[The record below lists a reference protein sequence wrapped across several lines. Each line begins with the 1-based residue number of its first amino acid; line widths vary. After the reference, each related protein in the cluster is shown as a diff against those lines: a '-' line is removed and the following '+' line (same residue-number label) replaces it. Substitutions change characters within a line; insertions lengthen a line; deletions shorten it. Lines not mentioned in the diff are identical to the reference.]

1 MTTATRPLVHL
12 VTASLAG
19 VSLLIAACGGNG
31 TGPATTPPAGGATT
45 AGATGP
51 ANTGATGAP
60 ATTGVAG
67 ASGATGAATATPEP
81 VASTAATPTAQ
92 LPRATFVS
100 GQARIDLPIEVPTEK
115 EYGIGLSGRRSLEG
129 RGMLFAFPEGAKVG
143 FWMKGTHIDLDI
155 AFVDASMKVIQVS
168 TMKADTLDIHQPPT
182 AYVAAIEAPA
192 GWYAAS
198 GVAVGAQVTLS
209 VDLKAATGR

>member
-1 MTTATRPLVHL
+1 MTDHRLLRRPLHVVAALGAASLLLLGACTGAETPAPTSTTTASGAAGAS
-12 VTASLAG
+12 TA
-19 VSLLIAACGGNG
+19 
-31 TGPATTPPAGGATT
+31 
-45 AGATGP
+45 AGATV
-51 ANTGATGAP
+51 ASTGATGA
-60 ATTGVAG
+60 TGT
-67 ASGATGAATATPEP
+67 TGAASTPEP

-100 GQARIDLPIEVPTEK
+100 GQTRIDLPIEVPPEK
-115 EYGIGLSGRRSLEG
+115 EYGIGLSGRRNLEG

-155 AFVDASMKVIQVS
+155 AFVDASMKVIYVT
-168 TMKADTLDIHQPPT
+168 TMKADTLDVHQPPT

-198 GVAVGAQVTLS
+198 GIALGAQVTLS